1 MNLQRCCK
9 GESYVG
15 ITQLCSLDF
24 QFFQTN
30 NESDTPEGVAGP
42 PPSPPLDKL
51 C

>member
-1 MNLQRCCK
+1 MNLQSCSK
-9 GESYVG
+9 GGSYVG

-30 NESDTPEGVAGP
+30 NESDTPERVA